1 MVSPVTVMITGA
13 AGQIGYALAPQVC
26 RGAMLGP
33 DTPIIL
39 HLLDIPPAETALKG
53 VAMELVDAAYP
64 LVKKIVATVD
74 LEEACKGVDVAVMVG
89 GFPRGPGMERKDVM
103 AKNVA
108 IYKGQASALQEHAS
122 PDVKVVV
129 VANPANTNALI
140 LSNYAPKI
148 PKENVTCLTRLD
160 HNRALGQVSERTG
173 VPVSDVKNCIIWGNH
188 SSTQYPDVN
197 HATAGGKSV
206 RELVN
211 DDEYLNGE
219 FVTTVQQRGAAVQQ
233 ADGTWLLN
241 GRKMWITNGCIDE
254 EGTPADVV
262 WVYARTGEDERG
274 RVQMSTFL
282 VEAGMPGYSVGQ
294 KIYDKTGMRAS
305 NTAELVFDDCVVP
318 AANLVGGVGESLLH
332 MMGNLELERLT
343 LAGMALGI
351 GRRALDEMNRYATD
365 RTAFGSPI
373 RDFGQ
378 IQRYIGESW
387 AKYRAMRAYIYDT
400 ANNLVIGTSG
410 QRLDSDGVKLF
421 ATTAAKEIAD
431 AAMQVMGGY
440 GYVGEYHVERLW
452 RDAKLLE
459 IGGGTLESHQ
469 KNITRDLLKD
479 DEAVNR

>member
-1 MVSPVTVMITGA
+1 MANMDIANPSEEHLMLREMVREWTQEHVEPQALEYDRAEKFNLELLRSMGELGLLGISAPEDYGGA
-13 AGQIGYALAPQVC
+13 GLDAVACTIVHEELSASDPGFALAYLAHSMLFVNNLAYNGTDEQKARILPKVC
-26 RGAMLGP
+26 SGEWIGAMAMSEPDAGTDVLG
-33 DTPIIL
+33 
-39 HLLDIPPAETALKG
+39 
-53 VAMELVDAAYP
+53 
-64 LVKKIVATVD
+64 
-74 LEEACKGVDVAVMVG
+74 
-89 GFPRGPGMERKDVM
+89 
-103 AKNVA
+103 
-108 IYKGQASALQEHAS
+108 
-122 PDVKVVV
+122 
-129 VANPANTNALI
+129 
-140 LSNYAPKI
+140 LS
-148 PKENVTCLTRLD
+148 T
-160 HNRALGQVSERTG
+160 S
-173 VPVSDVKNCIIWGNH
+173 
-188 SSTQYPDVN
+188 
-197 HATAGGKSV
+197 
-206 RELVN
+206 
-211 DDEYLNGE
+211 
-219 FVTTVQQRGAAVQQ
+219 AVQRD
-233 ADGTWLLN
+233 DGAWVLN

-254 EGTPADVV
+254 DGTPADVV

-305 NTAELVFDDCVVP
+305 NTAELVFDDCIVP
-318 AANLVGGVGESLLH
+318 AENLVGGVGESLLH

-351 GRRALDEMNRYATD
+351 ARRALEEMNRYATD
-365 RTAFGSPI
+365 RTAFGSSI

-400 ANNLVIGTSG
+400 ANNLTIGTSG

-469 KNITRDLLKD
+469 KNITRDLFKD
-479 DEAVNR
+479 GEAINR